1 MSHTQTVPFRLVGQL
16 GGYTLDR
23 RGKIRR
29 LLIETSQGIHS
40 VKLSHDSRIEL
51 LRKILNKEIQQGSW
65 LELVGVQKIDRNGK
79 VKRLKAKR
87 IESAFAG
94 TIPLQPVAVLDLSPR
109 SQDQKTKILVCQK
122 SVCCKRGSAKLQR
135 AIETAIG
142 DRALGDRV
150 CVKAVGCLKHCSK
163 GPNIVI
169 DKKRY
174 ADVDAQEVEG
184 LLDRHFAPIHP
195 ERIPAA

>member
-16 GGYTLDR
+16 GGYTLGR

-40 VKLSHDSRIEL
+40 VKLNPDSRIEL
-51 LRKILNKEIQQGSW
+51 LRRILSKEIQQGSW
-65 LELVGVQKIDRNGK
+65 LELAGFQKIDRTGK
-79 VKRLKAKR
+79 VKSLKAQR
-87 IESAFAG
+87 IASVFAG
-94 TIPLQPVAVLDLSPR
+94 VIPMQPVALLDEPSLP
-109 SQDQKTKILVCQK
+109 QDRKAKILICQK
-122 SVCCKRGSAKLQR
+122 SDCCKRGSAKLQR
-135 AIETAIG
+135 AIEVAIG
-142 DRALGDRV
+142 DRDLGDQV
-150 CVKAVGCLKHCSK
+150 CVKVVGCLKHCSK

-174 ADVDAQEVEG
+174 ADVDVKEVEL
-184 LLDRHFAPIHP
+184 LLDRHFAPINP